1 LSILLKPT
9 LDNIIKETE
18 YKTLFTLTHNAKGKV
33 LFMSNV
39 DISNLSVAELEKL
52 KGSIDSAIAN
62 RRDTELL
69 TLRQAIDD
77 MLEEA
82 GFTLDDILQVR
93 SVKKRAVKAKY
104 SNPSNPDE
112 TWSGRGRKPIWV
124 QNWVNAGNEL
134 NDCLIPE

>member
-1 LSILLKPT
+1 MTLKHGNIPT
-9 LDNIIKETE
+9 YYFFK
-18 YKTLFTLTHNAKGKV
+18 HNAKGKV

-62 RRDTELL
+62 RRDGELL
-69 TLRQAIDD
+69 NLRQAIDD
-77 MLEEA
+77 MVEQA
-82 GFTLDDILQVR
+82 GFTLDEVLQVR
-93 SVKKRAVKAKY
+93 TSKKRAVKAKY
-104 SNPSNPDE
+104 SNPNNPAE

-124 QNWVNAGNEL
+124 QEWTNAGRDL

>member
-1 LSILLKPT
+1 
-9 LDNIIKETE
+9 
-18 YKTLFTLTHNAKGKV
+18 
-33 LFMSNV
+33 MSNV

-77 MLEEA
+77 LLDEA
-82 GFTLDDILQVR
+82 GFTLDDVLQVR

-104 SNPSNPDE
+104 CNPNNSEE

-124 QNWVNAGNEL
+124 QGWVNAGHDLNE
-134 NDCLIPE
+134 CLIPE